1 MSAFATGFKLGADA
15 YNSGQDRQRQKV
27 LDDRETEA
35 HGQRQAQYQRQLGIQ
50 AKEDAAVG
58 GLDSLE
64 RGVVPGGNWSTP
76 EGYGADGPVPQNQQY
91 DPGAGL
97 KTRPASDK
105 EYNQAFQRV
114 ALAKRDMAGLATLRT
129 AGKDIDYSASIL
141 ASNATWDK
149 KTSEEKA
156 TLIKQHSYD
165 QNIPGFGN
173 WVPGKGK
180 TEGYA
185 NFMPPNGDPMQ
196 LSNKEVRD
204 FFSLTDAMQIDP
216 VRARKEMDG
225 VSDKVRMM
233 AKEVFDTGL
242 KASTEVNNTRKDQG
256 MLAIQQQTADQQGE
270 YQRGSLAVQRAN
282 AAQRGSGGGKQADPA
297 LVARNNELYSQFTS
311 EPDPAKR
318 KVIERQMQMVQTQ
331 IATSLGKTMQL
342 PNSREDRPP
351 VSNKDMMDFVKD
363 MGASSTRVPD
373 PTKPGKFL
381 NVSQLPPAL
390 QRVAAQEFFG
400 GAQGGDSGG
409 GSGYKEIP
417 PPPRGGSPA
426 PNAAAPAPQV
436 GGLQRPPSGV
446 SSNIVQRAQGQLAG
460 LNERIA
466 VAEQQAQQVTRSGD
480 VRSITQ
486 YGAALN
492 DLRRQRED
500 ILNSVGPAERAYL
513 N

>member
-15 YNSGQDRQRQKV
+15 YNSGQDRQLQKV

-76 EGYGADGPVPQNQQY
+76 EGYGADGPVPQSQQY

-129 AGKDIDYSASIL
+129 AGKDIEYDDTRTTAMKSW
-141 ASNATWDK
+141 NDK
-149 KTSEEKA
+149 TDAQRAE
-156 TLIKQHSYD
+156 LIKEHSYD
-165 QNIPGFGN
+165 QNIRGFGN
-173 WVPGKGK
+173 WVKGSGK
-180 TEGYA
+180 TDGYM
-185 NFMPPNGDPMQ
+185 NYMPDSGDPVR
-196 LSNKEVRD
+196 LSKKETGDLFALRE
-204 FFSLTDAMQIDP
+204 LEKINP
-216 VRARKEMDG
+216 ERARKEMDALT
-225 VSDKVRMM
+225 DKVRGV
-233 AKEVFDTGL
+233 AKELFGTQMAVAKESND
-242 KASTEVNNTRKDQG
+242 TRKDQG
-256 MLAIQQQTADQQGE
+256 TLAIQQQTADQQGE
-270 YQRGSLAVQRAN
+270 YQRGSLGIQRAN